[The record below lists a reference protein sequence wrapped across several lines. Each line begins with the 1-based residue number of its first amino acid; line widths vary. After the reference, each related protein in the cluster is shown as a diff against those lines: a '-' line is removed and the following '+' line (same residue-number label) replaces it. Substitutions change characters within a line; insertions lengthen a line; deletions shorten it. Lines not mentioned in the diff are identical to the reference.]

1 MGVVRR
7 VVCRFHCQACHGH
20 FSSLNAFDTHRAG
33 DHRDGSRQCLEPLD
47 DDRFATVA
55 SDGRCDMY
63 AVSKVGLAIWTLAAD
78 LQRARQRSGGS
89 PLALFGVAMDQE
101 VA

>member
-1 MGVVRR
+1 MSGRAVT
-7 VVCRFHCQACHGH
+7 CRYHCSGCRGH
-20 FSSLNAFDTHRAG
+20 FSSLNAFDAHRAG
-33 DHRDGSRQCLEPLD
+33 DHGAGRHCLEPLD

-89 PLALFGVAMDQE
+89 PLALFGVAMDRE